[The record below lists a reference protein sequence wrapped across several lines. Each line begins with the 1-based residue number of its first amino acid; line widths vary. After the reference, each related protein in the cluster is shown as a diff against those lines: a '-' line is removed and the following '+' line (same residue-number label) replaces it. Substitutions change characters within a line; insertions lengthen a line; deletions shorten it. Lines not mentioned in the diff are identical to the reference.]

1 MRNQEII
8 RKAEMSLSAL
18 KSGGLMNPA
27 QASAFIRM
35 VQNTPTIFSESR
47 VIQMENDSQKFEK
60 IGFGQRI
67 LRAAQEGKAL
77 SNDELTV
84 PTTSTV
90 QLNTKEVIAEIN
102 ITYDTLENNIEKDGL
117 QQTIMQ
123 ILAER
128 AAVDIEELI
137 VNGDTASADPY
148 LAQLDG
154 IRKQAVSHIVDM
166 NGEELSR
173 ATFKKGLK
181 AVLHRPQNPM

>member
-8 RKAEMSLSAL
+8 RKAEMSLATL

-67 LRAAQEGKAL
+67 LRAADEGKAL
-77 SNDELTV
+77 AKDQLTAPV
-84 PTTSTV
+84 TSTV
-90 QLNTKEVIAEIN
+90 ELNAKEVIAEVN

-117 QQTIMQ
+117 QQTLMQ
-123 ILAER
+123 MLAER

-137 VNGDTASADPY
+137 VNGDVASSDPY

-154 IRKQAVSHIVDM
+154 IRKQSVSHIVDAG
-166 NGEELSR
+166 GEQISR
-173 ATFKKGLK
+173 QLFK
-181 AVLHRPQNPM
+181 Q